1 MSKKII
7 AGNWKQ
13 NGTLKS
19 SVSLTKKILEAL
31 KKNKCRHEIIIIPPA
46 IFLLPIKDLI
56 YKSKIKLG
64 AQNVSAFNNGAY
76 TGEISG
82 TMLKDSKVEY
92 CLVGHSERRHI
103 INEDENILSSKVS
116 QLIDND
122 ITIIYCFGETLSEY
136 KNKKTKLILKNQLK
150 KLFLSN
156 KNNLKKKPSKLV
168 LAYEPVW
175 AIGTGLVPSPEELA
189 SIFKFIRNTVDRMDN
204 NYSSIKILYGGSV
217 SEDNAS
223 SLIDTEYI
231 DGLLIGGASL
241 IAKKFID
248 ICSTI

>member
-19 SVSLTKKILEAL
+19 SVRLTKKILEAL

-103 INEDENILSSKVS
+103 INEDEYILSSKVS

-136 KNKKTKLILKNQLK
+136 KNKKTKLIIKNQLK

-189 SIFKFIRNTVDRMDN
+189 SIFKFIRNTVNKMDK

-217 SEDNAS
+217 SEDNAP

>member
-19 SVSLTKKILEAL
+19 SVSLTKRILEAL

-64 AQNVSAFNNGAY
+64 AQNVSAFDNGAY

-82 TMLKDSKVEY
+82 TMLKDSKVDY

-116 QLIDND
+116 RLIDND

-136 KNKKTKLILKNQLK
+136 KNKKTKLIIKNQLK

>member
-19 SVSLTKKILEAL
+19 SVSLTKRILEAL

-136 KNKKTKLILKNQLK
+136 KNKKTKLIIKNQLK

-156 KNNLKKKPSKLV
+156 KNNLKKKPSKIV